1 MTSYSS
7 AGSVRWARSLAGIA
21 ILVFLGWR
29 LGAAPFLDGLRSTT
43 PVALAAGVVIT
54 AGTTWCCAVRWSL
67 LADRLHVAV
76 AVPEAYRACYRAQ
89 FLNVTLPAGI
99 LGDLHRGIRHGRD
112 AGALATA
119 LRSVFWDR
127 ATGQVVQVALAAV
140 AVLLLPGAVR
150 NWLLGLLLA
159 GVVVTGLGYAAVAG
173 RRPGRALV
181 RELRT
186 VPAAPGVWQ
195 RVAALSAL
203 AVGGHLIA
211 FVVAARSVGVEV
223 PLVELV
229 PLGLVVLTAS
239 AIPLSIAGWGP
250 REGGAAWVFA
260 AVGLGA
266 DTGVAVS
273 VVYGVMVLVATLPG
287 ALLLR
292 VPSGSRRA
300 SATSVGVADPEREV
314 WHG

>member
-1 MTSYSS
+1 MTSYVS
-7 AGSVRWARSLAGIA
+7 ARSARWARSLAGIV
-21 ILVFLGWR
+21 ILTFLGWQ

-43 PVALAAGVVIT
+43 LVALAAGAVIT

-67 LADRLHVAV
+67 LAGRLQVAV

-99 LGDLHRGIRHGRD
+99 LGDVHRAIRHGRD
-112 AGALATA
+112 AGALARA

-127 ATGQVVQVALAAV
+127 VTGQVVQVALAAV
-140 AVLLLPGAVR
+140 AVLMLPGAVR
-150 NWLLGLLLA
+150 NWVLGLLLV
-159 GVVVTGLGYAAVAG
+159 GVVVAGLGCAAVAG
-173 RRPGRALV
+173 RRPGRALA
-181 RELRT
+181 RELRA
-186 VPAAPGVWQ
+186 VPGAPGVWQ

-203 AVGGHLIA
+203 AVGGHLLA
-211 FVVAARSVGVEV
+211 FVVAARSVGVAA

-239 AIPLSIAGWGP
+239 AVPLSIAGWGP
-250 REGGAAWVFA
+250 REGGAAWIFG
-260 AVGLGA
+260 AVGLGTE
-266 DTGVAVS
+266 TGVAVA

-292 VPSGSRRA
+292 RP
-300 SATSVGVADPEREV
+300 ATGTVVTDSDREV
-314 WHG
+314 RHG